1 MNDPEALVNFVRT
14 NLYLTE
20 SRIFSFPFDE
30 LQRRSSIHNLWI
42 YEWVASDSSMWI
54 NSDKMYTNWHQIY
67 EENSRKYAS
76 KYIEILN

>member
-1 MNDPEALVNFVRT
+1 MTPSTVENFVST
-14 NLYLTE
+14 NSYLTE

-54 NSDKMYTNWHQIY
+54 NSDKMYTNRDQIY